1 MINESSPGATAPDP
15 TAGGR
20 RRTGVLRRF
29 GKGGVALAAA
39 VALSTALASTA
50 LATTAVVKK
59 NPGGITVTGPVN
71 TEWGFPAW
79 YQDGKGVRTE
89 LCLDGNDPMCGFVA
103 APVEGFDNTAPTVFP
118 DNFPDEAF
126 YMAAGSS
133 LTLPNG
139 GKATL
144 TLGVEA
150 AFLNA
155 VQNGDQITFAR
166 QRIFVVGGPP
176 STTLH
181 FHHPYGDIDID
192 TDASGKGRIT
202 EDIAPSVG
210 NFDGVLK
217 GNIGPFLTWDSGPV
231 TTESGQYLGDP
242 AIEHAVAGSPLNYNK
257 FGVDWTDGTKVENDQ
272 FSLQGKIAKHTGVKA
287 DAAIQSTDAN
297 GQAVVDVFA
306 SSEADPGELY
316 VAADTA
322 SGIKTTPMAASA
334 ETGPKSFYARV
345 AVTGNPA
352 NVTIKNVGDA
362 PTSSSQVAVTK
373 ASPVT
378 VTDAS
383 YDGTKLHVA
392 ASSTKPGATL
402 TVAGYP
408 AGVATLTNGTVDI
421 TTGAPPATVTVSDG
435 ADKGTATVHI
445 GGGAVTAPGEP
456 PVVAGPAVDPV
467 CTVSDPVT
475 GADTTGPCPVGGP
488 APTAA
493 PTAKVAP
500 VTTPVVLGDSVA
512 LDASTSTNAT
522 SYEWTSLSGA
532 NGVAGPVVSFTN
544 GTTAKPTAKLSPYD
558 VSKYTLANLPKAAQ
572 NAVAKVQVIA
582 VNGTTKS
589 APVSLDIPVKIDT
602 VQVTATKFTAGK
614 EYRIDGT
621 SLTGGSLVLN
631 PPTSVSIYNTT
642 TGKLVGT
649 APVDTAGAWSFR
661 PRAPFATTQ
670 DLARNITVVSTR
682 GGYTTGLVAGAP
694 N

>member
-1 MINESSPGATAPDP
+1 MSHRTSVGAAASDPP
-15 TAGGR
+15 TAGHR
-20 RRTGVLRRF
+20 RNSVLQRI
-29 GKGGVALAAA
+29 GKGGIAAAAA
-39 VALSTALASTA
+39 VALSASLASTA

-59 NPGGITVTGPVN
+59 NPGGITAVGPVN

-155 VQNGDQITFAR
+155 VQNGDQITFSR
-166 QRIFVVGGPP
+166 QRIFVVGGPA

-217 GNIGPFLTWDSGPV
+217 GNIGPFLTWDTGPV
-231 TTESGQYLGDP
+231 TTDSGTYVGDP

-272 FSLQGKIAKHTGVKA
+272 FSLQGKIAKNTGVKA
-287 DAAIQSTDAN
+287 DAAIQSTDAK

-316 VAADTA
+316 VAADTP
-322 SGIKTTPMAASA
+322 SGIKTTPMTANA

-352 NVTIKNVGDA
+352 NVTVKNIGDA

-373 ASPVT
+373 ASPIT

-383 YDGTKLHVA
+383 YDGAKLHVA
-392 ASSTKPGATL
+392 AISAKPGAPL
-402 TVAGYP
+402 TVAGY
-408 AGVATLTNGTVDI
+408 ASATLTNGSVDI
-421 TTGAPPATVTVSDG
+421 TTGAPPATVTVTDG
-435 ADKGTATVHI
+435 TDKGTATVHI
-445 GGGAVTAPGEP
+445 VGGAVTEPGEIP
-456 PVVAGPAVDPV
+456 LQVGPVVDPL

-475 GADTTGPCPVGGP
+475 GADTTGPCPAGGP
-488 APTAA
+488 PATAA

-500 VTTPVVLGDSVA
+500 VTTPAVLGDSVA

-522 SYEWTSLSGA
+522 SYEWTSLSSA
-532 NGVAGPVVSFTN
+532 NGVAGPLVTFTN
-544 GTTAKPTAKLSPYD
+544 GTTAKPTAKLTPYD
-558 VSKYTLANLPKAAQ
+558 VSKYALATLPKAAQ
-572 NAVAKVQVIA
+572 NAVAKVQVVA
-582 VNGTTKS
+582 VNGTAKS
-589 APVSLDIPVKIDT
+589 APVTLDIPVKIDT
-602 VQVTATKFTAGK
+602 VQVTATKYTAGK

-661 PRAPFATTQ
+661 PRAPFAAGQ
-670 DLARNITVVSTR
+670 DLARNITVVSSR